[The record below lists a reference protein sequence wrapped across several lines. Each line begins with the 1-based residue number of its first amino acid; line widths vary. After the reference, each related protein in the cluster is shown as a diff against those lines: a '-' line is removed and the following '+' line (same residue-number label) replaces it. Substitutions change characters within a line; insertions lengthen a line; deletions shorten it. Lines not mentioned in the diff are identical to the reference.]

1 MERHFEQD
9 LAELR
14 SHIVQMGSLVNEQL
28 AMACRALFT
37 GDVPLAENVIAR
49 DGEVDRYDTLI
60 DALCQKYFAL
70 TAPVAADLRL
80 LMAALMIN
88 NQLERMG
95 DIAVNIA
102 ERVAPLVAHHD
113 LLVRTRLEVMASA
126 ACTMVRESLDSLIHG
141 DPVLAAHVVAADV
154 VVDGLDREI
163 THGLVAWM
171 KEEHDLIEPGVHII
185 LLSRHIER
193 LADHATNVAEDVIFL
208 VEARVVKHTFRSG
221 EAGPGAG

>member
-9 LAELR
+9 LSELR

-28 AMACRALFT
+28 AGACRALFA
-37 GDVPLAENVIAR
+37 GDVALADAVISR

-60 DALCQKYFAL
+60 DERCQKFFAL
-70 TAPVAADLRL
+70 SAPVAADLRL

-102 ERVAPLVAHHD
+102 ERVAPLVPHRDVLRA
-113 LLVRTRLEVMASA
+113 TRLEVMASA
-126 ACTMVRESLDSLIHG
+126 ACTMVRESLDSFIHA
-141 DPVLAAHVVAADV
+141 DPALATHVVAADG
-154 VVDGLDREI
+154 VVDALDREI
-163 THGLVAWM
+163 THGLVARM
-171 KEEHDLIEPGVHII
+171 KEEHDLIDPGVHII

-193 LADHATNVAEDVIFL
+193 LADHATNIAEDVVFL

-221 EAGPGAG
+221 DTGQGGV

>member
-28 AMACRALFT
+28 AAASRALFT
-37 GDVPLAENVIAR
+37 GDVTLADAVIVR
-49 DGEVDRYDTLI
+49 DSEVDRFDTLI
-60 DALCQKYFAL
+60 DERCQKYFAL

-102 ERVAPLVAHHD
+102 ERVAPLVTHRDVLAG
-113 LLVRTRLEVMASA
+113 TRLEVMASA
-126 ACTMVRESLDSLIHG
+126 ACTMVRESLDSFIHG
-141 DPVLAAHVVAADV
+141 DPALAAHVVAADG
-154 VVDGLDREI
+154 VVDALDREI
-163 THGLVAWM
+163 THGLVAGM
-171 KEEHDLIEPGVHII
+171 KEDHGMIEPGVHII